1 MRSTRGRW
9 EREISGGEL
18 FPKLMYVVVKTEFV
32 VPAPRNASKLGGA
45 QTKLTEERA
54 DTILGLL

>member
-1 MRSTRGRW
+1 
-9 EREISGGEL
+9 
-18 FPKLMYVVVKTEFV
+18 MYVVVKTEFV

-45 QTKLTEERA
+45 QTKLAEERA